1 VTQILSC
8 LTRDYVLQVSDRRLT
23 HLCRDGTLTL
33 DEDDQTKAI
42 VVNRTLVFAYA
53 GWGEIEKQ
61 STNEWFARVIK
72 RFADTDQ
79 LREGTLEVARRATA
93 YFARPRYPPIP
104 PEQKRHTFIGVGWR
118 QRRRDGRVIPA
129 AVRITNAFDGQG
141 QPLPRARPE
150 FVVQN
155 LVLQHLSGGIK
166 MLETGGYVDQAR
178 LLTLERYLR
187 RSYYLRTPLHPA
199 RLLVKEIRSLSD
211 KLGAKGSIPPVG
223 KNLIVT
229 CLPKVAALLWSVPVL
244 GPPDGKSLSTF
255 YVPAESHRQ
264 IRKSATIVQKG
275 FPGLL
280 SDIEF
285 NIPPPDD
292 GSDPYA
298 GWR

>member
-1 VTQILSC
+1 
-8 LTRDYVLQVSDRRLT
+8 VLGLGQ
-23 HLCRDGTLTL
+23 
-33 DEDDQTKAI
+33 DDQTKAI
-42 VVNRTLVFAYA
+42 VVNQNLIFAYA
-53 GWGEIEKQ
+53 GWGKIEGQ
-61 STNEWFARVIK
+61 NTNDWFAKVIK
-72 RFADTDQ
+72 RFVDADQ

-118 QRRRDGRVIPA
+118 QRRRDGRVIPT

-141 QPLPRARPE
+141 QLLPRARPD

-155 LVLQHLSGGIK
+155 LVLQRLSGGIK

-187 RSYYLRTPLHPA
+187 RPYYLRTPLHPA
-199 RLLVKEIRSLSD
+199 RLLAKELRSLSE
-211 KLGAKGSIPPVG
+211 KLRAKYPVSPVG
-223 KNLIVT
+223 KNLLVT
-229 CLPKVAALLWSVPVL
+229 CLPKVAALSWSIPVL

-255 YVPAESHRQ
+255 YVPAESNRQ
-264 IRKSATIVQKG
+264 IQKSATIVQMG

-280 SDIEF
+280 SDIGLD
-285 NIPPPDD
+285 IPPPGD

>member
-23 HLCRDGTLTL
+23 YLCRDGTLKL

-42 VVNRTLVFAYA
+42 VVNRALIFAYA

-61 STNEWFARVIK
+61 STNEWFASVIK
-72 RFADTDQ
+72 RFADADQ
-79 LREGTLEVARRATA
+79 LRDGTLEVARRATA

-118 QRRRDGRVIPA
+118 QQRRDGRVIPA
-129 AVRITNAFDGQG
+129 AVRITNAFDNQG
-141 QPLPRARPE
+141 QLLPRARPD

-155 LVLQHLSGGIK
+155 PVLPRLSGGIK

-187 RSYYLRTPLHPA
+187 RQYYLRTPLHPA
-199 RLLVKEIRSLSD
+199 RLLAKELRSLSD
-211 KLGAKGSIPPVG
+211 KLRAKYPVSPVG
-223 KNLIVT
+223 KNLLVT
-229 CLPKVAALLWSVPVL
+229 CLPKVAALSWSIPVL
-244 GPPDGKSLSTF
+244 GPPDGKSFSTF
-255 YVPAESHRQ
+255 YVLAEGTTQ
-264 IRKSATIVQKG
+264 ISKSATIVQKG
-275 FPGLL
+275 LLTLL
-280 SDIEF
+280 SDIGLEV
-285 NIPPPDD
+285 PPPSD